1 VLRRHDV
8 LDADESARLQELARN
23 GDLPAIVQQ
32 WFEHAGAHPDPA
44 LADALTLAVRPFL
57 VRVVEVVQQRVSTE
71 GWSLGTCPMCGGRPV
86 FGVVATSGPRQLV
99 CGRCH
104 GRWGL
109 DTRTCPHC
117 LESGRVQ
124 VFSAHDGVYQVAAC
138 DACRHYVKAID
149 VKRAGR
155 PLLLPVDTV
164 ATLPLDHAVV
174 ARGYVAE

>member
-1 VLRRHDV
+1 
-8 LDADESARLQELARN
+8 
-23 GDLPAIVQQ
+23 LPAIVQQ